1 MVKHPSN
8 LTRVFDPHVK
18 FVKMKTKK
26 SNKNEIGLTQFWYV
40 GMAVFLIFSVTTVV
54 VLQGK
59 CQEEIQLRTSIL
71 NLQMAEKRESEG
83 LFHDDFQNIIDDL
96 ESVDEPEEPEEQ
108 LVPYV
113 IPEGG
118 DEADFLMQLRAA
130 PQRKGSKSVG
140 IVNIGNSCYA
150 NSTWQVLFRIPEVKR
165 VVNNLE
171 IYLPRLNKEF
181 EILKTQV
188 EENNSI
194 LQLKSSFK
202 AIYNKDLSFPG
213 TVNSLKDFIDA
224 MPEEFEALKN
234 ELRSHLQEFQILVM
248 TRQLETNYRM
258 INEIV
263 STRHQN
269 KYQRGREVAIHLM
282 EKSLTSLNELTEAMI
297 RSKEGKDSEQ
307 RNFIDLRIENVA
319 KKRELLAR
327 ILTKKG
333 SRDFLSHR
341 EFKDVY
347 KPADLGR
354 FVDIFRE
361 EVAKFETFYNT
372 QIRTS
377 NLSAEH
383 ILALHQILH
392 EFKQL
397 FLFESKKRENIS
409 KNEKMDSMV
418 KGYKILEGLQGIFE
432 KLQTH
437 TMEPVSLDDKDMQ
450 AFGKFVTRTQEDA
463 VEYFFQVIDAISE
476 VVPPSQMRHIQMSQL
491 NTKVLKLEG
500 YEDEHRP
507 EQHYPLVLISLLV
520 EGLNFDI
527 SMGIYFDEL
536 RNANAKSEQHP
547 DVTGTMIELNKL
559 ESLPK
564 IIPFQL
570 QRFSTTAGGL
580 DRKISDNFLMPDE
593 INFAPYVTPASDT
606 PILYRLKAIIF
617 HSGASRHSGHYYSYA
632 RNSIYGQNSWYK
644 FNDSY
649 VSRTRDADIEVAKTK
664 GYMYFYERVE
674 PLAIEN

>member
-1 MVKHPSN
+1 MVRHPSN

-18 FVKMKTKK
+18 FVKMKVKK
-26 SNKNEIGLTQFWYV
+26 SNRNETGLTQFWYV

-59 CQEEIQLRTSIL
+59 CQEEIQLRTSLL
-71 NLQMAEKRESEG
+71 NLQMAEKRESDG
-83 LFHDDFQNIIDDL
+83 FQFDGSLIDDL
-96 ESVDEPEEPEEQ
+96 ESEDEPEEPEEQ

-118 DEADFLMQLRAA
+118 DEADFLMQLRAP
-130 PQRKGSKSVG
+130 PQRKCSKSVG

-181 EILKTQV
+181 EILKAQV

-213 TVNSLKDFIDA
+213 TVNSLRDFIDTV
-224 MPEEFEALKN
+224 PEEFYALKN

-248 TRQLETNYRM
+248 ARQLETNYRM

-269 KYQRGREVAIHLM
+269 KYPRGKEVAGYLM
-282 EKSLTSLNELTEAMI
+282 ERSCASLNELTEAMN
-297 RSKEGKDSEQ
+297 RSKEGKDSDQ
-307 RNFIDLRIENVA
+307 RNSIDNRIENA
-319 KKRELLAR
+319 TKKRELLTK

-333 SRDFLSHR
+333 NRDFLSHKD
-341 EFKDVY
+341 FKDVY
-347 KPADLGR
+347 KPADLGN
-354 FVDIFRE
+354 FVDVFRQ

-372 QIRTS
+372 QIRPS
-377 NLSAEH
+377 NLGAEQ
-383 ILALHQILH
+383 ILALHQILY

-397 FLFESKKRENIS
+397 LIFEIKKRENIN
-409 KNEKMDSMV
+409 KNERMDSMV
-418 KGYKILEGLQGIFE
+418 KAYKILEGMQGIFE

-437 TMEPVSLDDKDMQ
+437 TMEPVFLDDKDMQ
-450 AFGKFVTRTQEDA
+450 AFGKFATGTQEDA

-491 NTKVLKLEG
+491 NTKVLKLDG

-507 EQHYPLVLISLLV
+507 EQHIPLILISLLV

-527 SMGIYFDEL
+527 SMGIYFDAL
-536 RNANAKSEQHP
+536 RNANAKSELHP

-570 QRFSTTAGGL
+570 QRFACGPNS
-580 DRKISDNFLMPDE
+580 KIRDDFLMPDE
-593 INFAPYVTPASDT
+593 IDFAPYVTPASDT
-606 PILYRLKAIIF
+606 PVLYRLKMIIF
-617 HSGASRHSGHYYSYA
+617 HSGPSRHCGHYYSYV

-649 VSRTRDADIEVAKTK
+649 VSRTSGAEIKAAMTN